1 MDYSKYIFPIDST
14 TDGSGVLVGNLFITA
29 GHVIEMSTKPA
40 VVIDGKSYPLDK
52 EDALVFDTNAD
63 KKNDG
68 YDVAIYRLPIIN
80 SPLVLAERSPSES
93 EELLSCS
100 FKHTI
105 SGTPGLSS
113 SIFNSRIKE
122 DWIFEKRIG
131 KVISHYANYFECH
144 FEEPLSR
151 GSSGSPILDG
161 KEVIGILYGDKEG
174 KNSSRTVLFLSSTV
188 ILHLLNET
196 NNK

>member
-1 MDYSKYIFPIDST
+1 MDYSKYIFPLDST

-29 GHVIEMSTKPA
+29 GHVIEMSIKPA
-40 VVIDGKSYPLDK
+40 VMIDGKSYPLDK
-52 EDALVFDTNAD
+52 EDALVFSTNPD
-63 KKNDG
+63 KRSDG
-68 YDVAIYRLPIIN
+68 YDVAIYRLPNVN

-105 SGTPGLSS
+105 SGSPGLSS
-113 SIFNSRIKE
+113 NIFSSGIKE
-122 DWIFEKRIG
+122 DWIFEKRLG
-131 KVISHYANYFECH
+131 KVILHFGNYFECQ

-151 GSSGSPILDG
+151 GSSGSPILAG
-161 KEVIGILYGDKEG
+161 KEIFGILYGDKEG

-188 ILHLLNET
+188 ILHLLNKT